1 MDLSKSVQEAIDSS
15 IRDWLQSHW
24 PLGWIV
30 TNLWLS
36 LLLLLI
42 SIGLFWG
49 LLGALGHGVQQGWI
63 WVLRSPLKLL
73 GLLKLQPKADGLLKR
88 FHLPD
93 REQKIESVIQQ
104 LAINQQQ
111 QVRLLAELSDLV
123 NKRTK

>member
-36 LLLLLI
+36 FLLLLI
-42 SIGLFWG
+42 SIVLFWG

-63 WVLRSPLKLL
+63 WLLRSPLKLL
-73 GLLKLQPKADGLLKR
+73 GFMQLKSGGMLSKMR
-88 FHLPD
+88 LPS
-93 REQKIESVIQQ
+93 REQRIETVVQQ
-104 LAINQQQ
+104 LAANQQQ
-111 QVRLLAELSDLV
+111 QAELLAELAILV
-123 NKRTK
+123 AQRKN

>member
-36 LLLLLI
+36 ILLLLI
-42 SIGLFWG
+42 SIVLFWG
-49 LLGALGHGVQQGWI
+49 LLGALGRGVQQGWI

-73 GLLKLQPKADGLLKR
+73 GLMQLKSGGMLSKMR
-88 FHLPD
+88 LPS
-93 REQKIESVIQQ
+93 REQRIETVIQQ
-104 LAINQQQ
+104 LTETQEQQAQ
-111 QVRLLAELSDLV
+111 LLTELAALV
-123 NKRTK
+123 AQRKI

>member
-42 SIGLFWG
+42 SIVLFWG
-49 LLGALGHGVQQGWI
+49 LLGALGRGVQQGWI
-63 WVLRSPLKLL
+63 WLLRSPLKLL
-73 GLLKLQPKADGLLKR
+73 GLMQSGGMLSKMR
-88 FHLPD
+88 LPS
-93 REQKIESVIQQ
+93 REQRLETVVQQ
-104 LAINQQQ
+104 LAANQQQ
-111 QVRLLAELSDLV
+111 QAQLLAELATLV
-123 NKRTK
+123 AHRKI

>member
-1 MDLSKSVQEAIDSS
+1 MDLSKSAQEAIDSS

-42 SIGLFWG
+42 SIVLFWG
-49 LLGALGHGVQQGWI
+49 LLGALGRGVQQGWI

-73 GLLKLQPKADGLLKR
+73 GLLKFQPKADGLLKR
-88 FHLPD
+88 FRLPD

-111 QVRLLAELSDLV
+111 QVQLLAELSDLV
-123 NKRTK
+123 NKRIK